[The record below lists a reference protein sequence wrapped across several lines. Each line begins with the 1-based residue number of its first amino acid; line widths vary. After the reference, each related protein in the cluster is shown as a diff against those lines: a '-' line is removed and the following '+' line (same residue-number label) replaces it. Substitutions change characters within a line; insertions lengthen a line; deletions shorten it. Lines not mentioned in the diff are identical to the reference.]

1 MATSNFM
8 NVNAQRIY
16 AIPSSYIDTDENG
29 IEVERYMESWEYD
42 DLMDTIADNAGWDR
56 IEGSDNNR
64 NFCGS
69 YVCENVE
76 TLNFGKSAPSFL
88 ETTIK
93 STIIMRSGYYSGVNL
108 DYEIFVEDCGG
119 YDACLSDGFEEMV
132 DTMMENYRYLAERY
146 ATEDGWNIGLFN
158 MQRKNIEK
166 WLDKAIIEAVE
177 KCEKICKENC
187 KDQLVVAARF
197 SNGET
202 FYSKVG

>member
-8 NVNAQRIY
+8 NVNAKKVY
-16 AIPSSYIDTDENG
+16 AIPSSYMDKDENG
-29 IEVERYMESWEYD
+29 NEIERYLESWDYD
-42 DLMDTIADNAGWDR
+42 GIMDSITDNTGWEG
-56 IEGSDNNR
+56 IEGSDNDR
-64 NFCGS
+64 NYCGR
-69 YVCENVE
+69 YVCRNIE

-88 ETTIK
+88 ETRIK

-108 DYEIFVEDCGG
+108 DYEICVEDCGG
-119 YDACLSDGFEEMV
+119 YDACLSEGFEQMV
-132 DTMMENYRYLAERY
+132 DAMMENYRYLAERY

-166 WLDKAIIEAVE
+166 WLENAIDEAIE

-187 KDQLVVAARF
+187 RDQLAVSARF

-202 FYSKVG
+202 WYTKVG

>member
-8 NVNAQRIY
+8 NVNAKQVY
-16 AIPSSYIDTDENG
+16 AIPSTYMETDENG
-29 IEVERYMESWEYD
+29 NEIERNMDSWDYD
-42 DLMDTIADNAGWDR
+42 DLMDSIADNAGWDR
-56 IEGSDNNR
+56 IEGGDNNR
-64 NFCGS
+64 YYNGS
-69 YVCENVE
+69 YVCENIE

-108 DYEIFVEDCGG
+108 DYEICVEDCGG
-119 YDACLSDGFEEMV
+119 YDACLSEGYENMINA
-132 DTMMENYRYLAERY
+132 MMENYRYLAERY
-146 ATEDGWNIGLFN
+146 ATEDGWNMGLFN

-166 WLDKAIIEAVE
+166 WLENAINEAVE

-187 KDQLVVAARF
+187 NDQLVVEARF

-202 FYSKVG
+202 WYSKVG